1 MFKWRLRVPI
11 QPPPMIPPSTCGNA
25 FLSIQDIHKSF
36 GDTPVLQNINIQVNR
51 GEFVT
56 LLGPSGCGKT
66 TLLRILAGLELPDSG
81 NIFLD
86 GQHLTHAPAYT
97 RPVNTVF
104 QNYALF
110 PHLNVYENIAF
121 GLKSRKKPAQEIKEK
136 VAKSLALVQLEAFQN
151 RSPNQLSGG
160 QKQRVA
166 LARALV
172 NEPLLLLLDEPMSA
186 LDAKLRNELQVELRR
201 IQRNSNTTFILV
213 THDQDEA
220 LTVSDRIFVM
230 KEGHI
235 EQCGS
240 PSEIYEKP
248 TSRFVAEFLG
258 SANLIQAHRNGS
270 ALVHTALG
278 DFALSQKPNW
288 QTGTIMIRPERIRI
302 CDSPA
307 EINGLSVTIQDAI
320 YRGDHCEVLVNPGA
334 LRIRTAPT
342 TTLVPNNKLSIQLPP
357 EYIEVLRD

>member
-1 MFKWRLRVPI
+1 MFKWRSKAPV
-11 QPPPMIPPSTCGNA
+11 QPPPEAPPPVPDTA
-25 FLSIQDIHKSF
+25 FLSVQALAKSF
-36 GDTPVLQNINIQVNR
+36 GTTTVLQNINLQVNR

-66 TLLRILAGLELPDSG
+66 TLLRILAGLDIPDCG
-81 NIFLD
+81 HIYLN
-86 GQHLTHAPAYT
+86 GQSLTQTPAYL

-110 PHLNVYENIAF
+110 PHLNVFENIAF
-121 GLKSRKKPAQEIKEK
+121 GLKSRKRPHTEIQQK
-136 VAKSLALVQLEAFQN
+136 VAQGLALVHLEAFQD
-151 RSPNQLSGG
+151 RPTHQLSGG

-186 LDAKLRNELQVELRR
+186 LDAKLRAELQIELRH
-201 IQRNSNTTFILV
+201 IQRNTHTTFILV

-230 KEGHI
+230 NNGHI
-235 EQCGS
+235 EQMGT
-240 PSEIYEKP
+240 PTEIYEKP
-248 TSRFVAEFLG
+248 DSRFVAEFLG
-258 SANLIQAHRNGS
+258 SANLIQARRNGS
-270 ALVHTALG
+270 SLVHTDLG
-278 DFALSQKPNW
+278 DLALTQKPTW
-288 QTGTIMIRPERIRI
+288 RSGTIMIRPERIRI
-302 CDSPA
+302 CESPVSV
-307 EINGLSVTIQDAI
+307 NGLSVTIQDAI

-334 LRIRTAPT
+334 LRIRTTPKS
-342 TTLVPNNKLSIQLPP
+342 TLVPNSKLSIQLPP